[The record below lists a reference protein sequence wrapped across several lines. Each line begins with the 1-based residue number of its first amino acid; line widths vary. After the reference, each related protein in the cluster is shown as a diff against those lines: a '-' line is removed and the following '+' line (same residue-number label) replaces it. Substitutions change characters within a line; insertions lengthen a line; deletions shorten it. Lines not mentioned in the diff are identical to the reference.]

1 MPGGG
6 WQGHGS
12 YSYIRLIKRCQF
24 VVISSV
30 FDYEKFKQ
38 FRTTRRF
45 TMYSVETVDKWTK
58 KKRKTGRKGSGALT
72 HDSDRWQ
79 TKQGK
84 QLSSQSNRCIRVIAV
99 TTLHHWIGYFEQ
111 PLAFGGLFS
120 GLRQLC
126 PFVWVWMLIR
136 NTSFDPRESPALSVE
151 AKSALPSITRS
162 L

>member
-12 YSYIRLIKRCQF
+12 YSYMRLIKRCLF

-45 TMYSVETVDKWTK
+45 TMYSVETVGKWTK

-84 QLSSQSNRCIRVIAV
+84 QLSSQSNRCTRVIV
-99 TTLHHWIGYFEQ
+99 NTTLHHWIGTSSSLSLSVVFSRGLDNFARLFECECS
-111 PLAFGGLFS
+111 LEILLLTHEKA
-120 GLRQLC
+120 QLC
-126 PFVWVWMLIR
+126 L
-136 NTSFDPRESPALSVE
+136 
-151 AKSALPSITRS
+151 
-162 L
+162 